1 MSEKG
6 FWSRIFG
13 GSPNDEMPTHSFE
26 ELQRI
31 HNVLLDPAN
40 QVVNAFNK
48 ATLIE
53 TLRELAEL
61 LIWGDQNDARVF
73 EYFLEHNMLKH
84 YKRILA
90 VPSHRRGDVAVQLLQ
105 TLSILITNIGKQ
117 TSMFFLFSNNHLN
130 DIIGLGFDLRD
141 EEVLAHFITLLKTIS
156 FKLDRDTIQ
165 FFFQV
170 DSNNRATFPL
180 YNEARKLFNHSEGM
194 VRAAVRML
202 TINVYS
208 VGDPSMLDYVASA
221 PCSHYFHEVALHL
234 ADHALHFDR
243 HLDALQSGRSSVLK
257 DMDHTMTEI
266 EDYLSYVGDVIE
278 VSNPRLRSEVSRKF
292 WDGFVEPIVVGPLLA
307 ATVRAS
313 TPCLPLCCTILWSIS
328 L

>member
-1 MSEKG
+1 MPFTGWCVHVTKQALCLTGVIRKAMLPSCTSHKSDHLALQVPVVLEMSDKG

-48 ATLIE
+48 STLIE

-105 TLSILITNIGKQ
+105 VCAEVQDKCDCSRCCNSFCITSGAP
-117 TSMFFLFSNNHLN
+117 HLLGALPSF
-130 DIIGLGFDLRD
+130 II
-141 EEVLAHFITLLKTIS
+141 
-156 FKLDRDTIQ
+156 
-165 FFFQV
+165 
-170 DSNNRATFPL
+170 
-180 YNEARKLFNHSEGM
+180 
-194 VRAAVRML
+194 
-202 TINVYS
+202 
-208 VGDPSMLDYVASA
+208 
-221 PCSHYFHEVALHL
+221 HE
-234 ADHALHFDR
+234 
-243 HLDALQSGRSSVLK
+243 
-257 DMDHTMTEI
+257 
-266 EDYLSYVGDVIE
+266 
-278 VSNPRLRSEVSRKF
+278 
-292 WDGFVEPIVVGPLLA
+292 
-307 ATVRAS
+307 
-313 TPCLPLCCTILWSIS
+313 LC
-328 L
+328 

>member
-1 MSEKG
+1 MAEKG

-61 LIWGDQNDARVF
+61 LIWGDQNDSRVF

-105 TLSILITNIGKQ
+105 VCAPPAAPGACA
-117 TSMFFLFSNNHLN
+117 HLN
-130 DIIGLGFDLRD
+130 PSESSDLCCVTSLSELQHVAVTSQLWKEFTRIHSTVITHAVSDLSEHGSSYLARLVVMPFHIACHRHAYIVPGHLEFVLGSACSHAKPPALATAGSSRSLH
-141 EEVLAHFITLLKTIS
+141 VLLAH
-156 FKLDRDTIQ
+156 
-165 FFFQV
+165 
-170 DSNNRATFPL
+170 A
-180 YNEARKLFNHSEGM
+180 
-194 VRAAVRML
+194 
-202 TINVYS
+202 
-208 VGDPSMLDYVASA
+208 
-221 PCSHYFHEVALHL
+221 
-234 ADHALHFDR
+234 
-243 HLDALQSGRSSVLK
+243 
-257 DMDHTMTEI
+257 
-266 EDYLSYVGDVIE
+266 
-278 VSNPRLRSEVSRKF
+278 
-292 WDGFVEPIVVGPLLA
+292 
-307 ATVRAS
+307 
-313 TPCLPLCCTILWSIS
+313 
-328 L
+328 

>member
-1 MSEKG
+1 MSDKG

-48 ATLIE
+48 STLIE

-105 TLSILITNIGKQ
+105 
-117 TSMFFLFSNNHLN
+117 
-130 DIIGLGFDLRD
+130 
-141 EEVLAHFITLLKTIS
+141 VC
-156 FKLDRDTIQ
+156 
-165 FFFQV
+165 
-170 DSNNRATFPL
+170 
-180 YNEARKLFNHSEGM
+180 Y
-194 VRAAVRML
+194 
-202 TINVYS
+202 
-208 VGDPSMLDYVASA
+208 
-221 PCSHYFHEVALHL
+221 
-234 ADHALHFDR
+234 
-243 HLDALQSGRSSVLK
+243 
-257 DMDHTMTEI
+257 
-266 EDYLSYVGDVIE
+266 
-278 VSNPRLRSEVSRKF
+278 
-292 WDGFVEPIVVGPLLA
+292 
-307 ATVRAS
+307 
-313 TPCLPLCCTILWSIS
+313 
-328 L
+328 